1 MEKASESFKFL
12 DIKLLLIGTRHSGKK
27 VFANKWSR
35 NIATENDKSLIS
47 TDCYF
52 KILKIDGYLLRIQVS
67 EFLFGGNIN
76 HTLTTKI
83 FQDSLGAIFIS
94 DATNPED
101 LEIIQK
107 WKHNLDEDAS
117 FINGTPLPSIL
128 IENKIELL
136 PEEERMNDIRLKE
149 FARENKFDGAFRV
162 SSVNGVN
169 VNESMDFLIRVI
181 LNKIKAI
188 GWESFFAMN
197 KNKVKNNKPK
207 QNDHSK
213 CAK

>member
-1 MEKASESFKFL
+1 MEKSSESFKFL
-12 DIKLLLIGTRHSGKK
+12 DIKLLLIGTGNSGKK

-67 EFLFGGNIN
+67 EFFGRNIN

-101 LEIIQK
+101 LEII
-107 WKHNLDEDAS
+107 
-117 FINGTPLPSIL
+117 
-128 IENKIELL
+128 
-136 PEEERMNDIRLKE
+136 
-149 FARENKFDGAFRV
+149 
-162 SSVNGVN
+162 
-169 VNESMDFLIRVI
+169 
-181 LNKIKAI
+181 
-188 GWESFFAMN
+188 
-197 KNKVKNNKPK
+197 
-207 QNDHSK
+207 
-213 CAK
+213 

>member
-1 MEKASESFKFL
+1 MEKSSESFKFL
-12 DIKLLLIGTRHSGKK
+12 DIKLLLIGTRDSGKK
-27 VFANKWSR
+27 VFANKWSK

-128 IENKIELL
+128 IENKIDEISL
-136 PEEERMNDIRLKE
+136 NDLGDLYSFLEDAIIYKQSYPYDRHSMLNIE
-149 FARENKFDGAFRV
+149 SLMTSAPL
-162 SSVNGVN
+162 SIPNG
-169 VNESMDFLIRVI
+169 S
-181 LNKIKAI
+181 
-188 GWESFFAMN
+188 
-197 KNKVKNNKPK
+197 
-207 QNDHSK
+207 Q
-213 CAK
+213 

>member
-1 MEKASESFKFL
+1 M
-12 DIKLLLIGTRHSGKK
+12 
-27 VFANKWSR
+27 
-35 NIATENDKSLIS
+35 
-47 TDCYF
+47 
-52 KILKIDGYLLRIQVS
+52 KILKIDGYFLRIQVS
-67 EFLFGGNIN
+67 EFFGRNIN
-76 HTLTTKI
+76 HTSTTKI
-83 FQDSLGAIFIS
+83 FAKDSLGAIFIS

-107 WKHNLDEDAS
+107 WKHNFDEGVS

-149 FARENKFDGAFRV
+149 FARENKFDNAFRV

-169 VNESMDFLIRVI
+169 VKESMDFLIRVI
-181 LNKIKAI
+181 LNKIEAI
-188 GWESFFAMN
+188 GWESFFAMK

>member
-12 DIKLLLIGTRHSGKK
+12 DIKLLLIGTRDSGKK
-27 VFANKWSR
+27 VFANKWSK

-67 EFLFGGNIN
+67 ELLFGGNIN
-76 HTLTTKI
+76 HTLTKI
-83 FQDSLGAIFIS
+83 FAKDSLGAIFIS

>member
-1 MEKASESFKFL
+1 MEKSSESFKVL
-12 DIKLLLIGTRHSGKK
+12 DIKLLLIGTSHSGKE
-27 VFANKWSR
+27 VFANKWSS
-35 NIATENDKSLIS
+35 NIATENYKSLIS

-67 EFLFGGNIN
+67 ELLFGVDIN
-76 HTLTTKI
+76 HTLITKI
-83 FQDSLGAIFIS
+83 AKDSLGAIFIS

-101 LEIIQK
+101 LEKIQK

-169 VNESMDFLIRVI
+169 VKESMDFLIRVI
-181 LNKIKAI
+181 LNKIEAI
-188 GWESFFAMN
+188 GWESFFARN